1 MILYDI
7 EETMTTY
14 PHFRFLKGCYIMK
27 DYQKP
32 EFELINLVAQEK
44 ITSGPS
50 IENPGGDIGFE
61 SNNYFG

>member
-1 MILYDI
+1 
-7 EETMTTY
+7 MTTY

-44 ITSGPS
+44 ITSADW
-50 IENPGGDIGFE
+50 GDGEIGLE